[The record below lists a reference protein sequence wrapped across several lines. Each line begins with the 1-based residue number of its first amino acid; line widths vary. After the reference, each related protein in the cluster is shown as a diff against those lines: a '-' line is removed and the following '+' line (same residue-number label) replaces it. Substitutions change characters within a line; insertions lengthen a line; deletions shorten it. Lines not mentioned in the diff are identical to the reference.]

1 MLKISNQLFIPLS
14 EIDIQAIRAQGA
26 GGQHVNKV
34 ASAVHLRFDIHSSSL
49 PETYKARL
57 LKCRDRRI
65 SKEGVVVIKAQRFRH
80 QEKNRNDALDRLAA
94 LIQSVMKPARPRR
107 RTRPSLSSRIRRV
120 DAKVRRGRI
129 KALRGKVQLP

>member
-34 ASAVHLRFDIHSSSL
+34 ASAVHLRFEIHSSSL

-80 QEKNRNDALDRLAA
+80 QEKNRNDALSRLAA
-94 LIQSVMKPARPRR
+94 LIQSVMKPNRPRR